1 MTDLDDVLK
10 ANEAFYRAFS
20 EGDCGAMATIWAETA
35 SVTCIH
41 PGWRSILGREKVLAS
56 WRDILANPPAIACQA
71 EQVIHHGD
79 AAVVLCE
86 EIIEEAHLVA
96 TNIFVLEAGAW
107 RLVHHQ
113 ASPMA
118 PTIGRQEG
126 PSHKLH

>member
-1 MTDLDDVLK
+1 MTGTDDVLK
-10 ANEAFYRAFS
+10 ANAEFYRAFA
-20 EGDCGAMATIWAETA
+20 EGDCDAMAAIWAETA

-56 WRDILANPPAIACQA
+56 WQDILESPPAIACRC
-71 EQVIHHGD
+71 EHVIRHGD

-86 EIIEEAHLVA
+86 EIIEEARLAA

-118 PTIGRQEG
+118 STIGRQEG
-126 PSHKLH
+126 PSRELH

>member
-1 MTDLDDVLK
+1 MTNSDDVLK
-10 ANEAFYRAFS
+10 ANREFYRAFAD
-20 EGDCGAMATIWAETA
+20 GDCDAMAAIWAETA

-56 WRDILANPPAIACQA
+56 WREILENPPTIACRG
-71 EQVIHHGD
+71 EQVIHHGG

-86 EIIEEAHLVA
+86 EVIEAARLAA
-96 TNIFVLEAGAW
+96 TNIFVLEADAW

-118 PTIGRQEG
+118 ATIGWQEG
-126 PSHKLH
+126 PSRELH